1 MPYQTF
7 PITLCVLC
15 ALRGF
20 IFNNRRVRRAHKGF
34 CKDAL
39 PNFPHYSLRPL
50 RPSRFILIN
59 RRVRGARKGFCNG
72 VQLKAITHYSLR
84 PLRPSRFH
92 F

>member
-7 PITLCVLC
+7 PITLC

-20 IFNNRRVRRAHKGF
+20 IFN
-34 CKDAL
+34 
-39 PNFPHYSLRPL
+39 
-50 RPSRFILIN
+50 N

-84 PLRPSRFH
+84 PLRPSRFILINRRARRDRKDFCKDALPNFPHYSLRPLRPSRFH